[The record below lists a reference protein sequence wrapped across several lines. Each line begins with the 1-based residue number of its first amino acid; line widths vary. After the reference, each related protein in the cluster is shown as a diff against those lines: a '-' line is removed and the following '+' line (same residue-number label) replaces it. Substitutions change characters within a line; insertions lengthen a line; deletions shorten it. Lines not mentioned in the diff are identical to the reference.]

1 MDVLKMRITAGSVE
15 RTVFL
20 PREHFTHSNS
30 IIKRLFPS
38 ITENYFGLILT
49 NKEYLD
55 HFLYLR
61 NKRFNFL
68 HGISHQHLNHPC
80 YITAPSKIDFMKEV
94 FGEDIVE
101 YEEFSF
107 EFEAICYV
115 VWNSYSNAKNIF
127 ISVSSA
133 DGGGDFYA

>member
-38 ITENYFGLILT
+38 ITESYFGPIST
-49 NKEYLD
+49 NKEYLG
-55 HFLYLR
+55 HFISLR
-61 NKRFNFL
+61 DERFNFYT
-68 HGISHQHLNHPC
+68 GSYQHLNHPC

-101 YEEFSF
+101 YEEFGA
-107 EFEAICYV
+107 EFESIYDV
-115 VWNSYSNAKNIF
+115 VWASYFNEKNIF
-127 ISVSSA
+127 VSVYSA
-133 DGGGDFYA
+133 NKWW